1 VTAATAAGAVDVTTW
16 IIVASSVLGVFLAGA
31 AAFYARRN
39 DRFSRSM
46 VQPHIAV
53 KWQGAPANGMNII
66 VDNGGG
72 QSPRLW
78 WVGHEGTE
86 IFVVPHAVVPAQI
99 HHVLRPVQLVGN
111 VAYPNDRGLSTTVC
125 IAEDAQGRLWDCI
138 DRKRVK
144 GKAEPHVRARLEK
157 VGVLPDDRDRVIDW
171 LAL

>member
-16 IIVASSVLGVFLAGA
+16 IIVVSSVLGVVLAGA

-46 VQPHIAV
+46 VQPHITV
-53 KWQGAPANGMNII
+53 TWQGARANGMNII

-72 QSPRLW
+72 QAPRFW

-86 IFVVPHAVVPAQI
+86 IAVVSHAVIPAQI
-99 HHVLRPVQLVGN
+99 QHILVRIQLVGA
-111 VAYPNDRGLSTTVC
+111 VAYPNDPGLSTTVC
-125 IAEDAQGRLWDCI
+125 IAEDVQGRFWDCI
-138 DRKRVK
+138 DRKRIK
-144 GKAEPHVRARLEK
+144 GKPEPDVRARLEK
-157 VGVLPDDRDRVIDW
+157 VGVLPDDRGRVIDW

>member
-1 VTAATAAGAVDVTTW
+1 VDVATW
-16 IIVASSVLGVFLAGA
+16 IIVGLSVLTVIFAGA

-46 VQPHIAV
+46 VQPHITV
-53 KWQGAPANGMNII
+53 KWQGAQANGMNII

-72 QSPRLW
+72 QAPRFW

-86 IFVVPHAVVPAQI
+86 ILVVPHAVIPAQI
-99 HHVLRPVQLVGN
+99 HHVLVPVQLVGN

-125 IAEDAQGRLWDCI
+125 IAEDVRGRLWDCI
-138 DRKRVK
+138 DRTRMK
-144 GKAEPHVRARLEK
+144 GKPETHVKTRLEK
-157 VGVLPDDRDRVIDW
+157 VGVLPDDGDRVIDW